1 LRFPLQQ
8 YLESNGIYTR
18 WCPTTY
24 KLGL

>member
-24 KLGL
+24 KLGI